1 MTMRMQTPARMMP
14 VGRDVEVHAMRW
26 PRARAPR
33 GFTLIEMVVVVMLVG
48 ILASAAMPLASLQQR
63 RAQEAELRQGLR
75 TLRLA
80 IDDYKAA
87 WDAGRIEKR
96 EGDTGYPP
104 SLQVLVE
111 GVPDITQANK
121 PRIYFL
127 RRLPRDPFADR
138 QLPAVQTWGL
148 RSYASPPEAPTP
160 GADVF
165 DVYSRT
171 DGVGLDGTPYRQ
183 W

>member
-1 MTMRMQTPARMMP
+1 MAAAASPCR
-14 VGRDVEVHAMRW
+14 
-26 PRARAPR
+26 PR

-48 ILASAAMPLASLQQR
+48 ILASAAMPLASLQHR
-63 RAQEAELRQGLR
+63 RAQESELRQNLRSLR
-75 TLRLA
+75 TA
-80 IDDYKAA
+80 IDAYKAA
-87 WDAGRIEKR
+87 WDEGRIEKR

-111 GVPDITQANK
+111 GVPDISQAAK

-127 RRLPRDPFADR
+127 RRLPRDPLADR
-138 QLPAVQTWGL
+138 GLPAEQTWGQ
-148 RSYASPPEAPTP
+148 RAYASPPEAPAP

-165 DVYSRT
+165 DVYSQAE
-171 DGVGLDGTPYRQ
+171 GAGLDGTPYRQ